1 MHVEFSKTL
10 MASLDFKMDPTCV
23 VSHIAFLSVVF

>member
-1 MHVEFSKTL
+1 MPACGIFKNIDG
-10 MASLDFKMDPTCV
+10 LDFKMDLTCV